1 MREEAQELLGENLN
15 AELTPFSF
23 LHKDGGEVIKTA
35 PYAYIPRLWDKVK
48 DLLDQNS
55 DELRGYALYI

>member
-1 MREEAQELLGENLN
+1 MREEAQELVGENLC
-15 AELTPFSF
+15 AESTPFSF
-23 LHKDGGEVIKTA
+23 PHKDGGEIIQTA

-55 DELRGYALYI
+55 DQLRGYAL